1 MASALFAFLSG
12 VAVTFW
18 YLRRNP
24 RPSRSSWLIVFN
36 GSSWSMSAA
45 RVLPSGNIVDSFK
58 AEHSIGLCARVD
70 APISLGVVYALP
82 VEPVPLADH
91 RMMEQSRKS
100 ILKGYLLKPGGD
112 MQQLAIMAM
121 CAFAIAAALR
131 GSCSVVLNKPIIAWC
146 CGGLSISGS
155 YQVIIRFLS
164 CVCSVCV
171 L

>member
-121 CAFAIAAALR
+121 CAFAIAAAIYTYSSMSSINVAIAR
-131 GSCSVVLNKPIIAWC
+131 NQVVLEQIAAWTNSP
-146 CGGLSISGS
+146 LEIKK
-155 YQVIIRFLS
+155 
-164 CVCSVCV
+164 
-171 L
+171 